1 MSDENNKRYIGE
13 VFIDG
18 KSNKLL
24 QEFLTNLFNSYNGKD
39 KGFNA
44 DMVDD
49 WHLKDITDYVDEQ
62 VATKLDKITIGQT
75 TFTVYDSSKFLQLT
89 DIIYST
95 LEDMP
100 WTQEMK
106 EDAEKFGRTESSLYD
121 EDGYYF
127 ASDIII
133 DLYYYLDKTKA
144 SQKDFN
150 DLKTKYVI
158 LRRDH
163 DELQEDFEEF
173 KEPFEDIIR
182 DVEITDENGNKTTI
196 KMLDAQMIN
205 GFRIIPITQAKY
217 DALHP
222 DEKFY
227 WRNIYIIVDNVPEDY
242 VNPISYKLFESVR
255 LVYNPET
262 KYLEYYDGLSR
273 EPRQLISL
281 EDIFRNMD
289 LSEQINNYM
298 TTTTEVIYNPIALR
312 ESIKEVVWTK
322 DELDDLPFLTKDEAK
337 VLTSNITTDYGTI
350 TSARNTTDNFTT
362 FNITHAFDTKF
373 NALASNI
380 SNVETTLR
388 QFIGSEYPTKTYVDT
403 QLRNINSNI
412 NTVNNRINTKVSH
425 SYGQYFLPFFNGQ
438 RIQASDNTYGLSI
451 TVIDN
456 VAILNFNNPV
466 VKFEQWQIDQGGQ
479 WQNIYYQGAMP
490 KPLVGTGDSED
501 PPWPQNYYANT
512 SAMAGEWAIICR
524 VRVTKTGH
532 IQVFV
537 EDKLI
542 GKTLPI
548 GWGQLVIPIPDG
560 VDINAALRG

>member
-18 KSNKLL
+18 KSDKLL

-44 DMVDD
+44 DMLDD
-49 WHLKDITDYVDEQ
+49 WHLQDITDYVDEQ

-106 EDAEKFGRTESSLYD
+106 EDADKFGRTESSLYD

-144 SQKDFN
+144 SQEDFN
-150 DLKTKYVI
+150 DLNAKYVI
-158 LRRDH
+158 LRDDH
-163 DELQEDFEEF
+163 DELKEDFEEF
-173 KEPFEDIIR
+173 KEPFEDLIR
-182 DVEITDENGNKTTI
+182 DVEITDENGNKITV
-196 KMLDAQMIN
+196 KMFDAQMIN

-222 DEKFY
+222 DEKSY
-227 WRNIYIIVDNVPEDY
+227 WRNIYIIVDNIPDDY

-281 EDIFRNMD
+281 EDIFNNMD

-298 TTTTEVIYNPIALR
+298 TTTEEVIYNPIALR
-312 ESIKEVVWTK
+312 ESFKEVVWTK
-322 DELDDLPFLTKDEAK
+322 DELDDLPFLTKKEGE
-337 VLTSNITTDYGTI
+337 VLASNITSNYGTI
-350 TSARNTTDNFTT
+350 TSTKNTTDGFTT
-362 FNITHAFDTKF
+362 FDITNAFNTKF
-373 NALASNI
+373 NSLTSDIN
-380 SNVETTLR
+380 NVETELR
-388 QFIGSEYPTKTYVDT
+388 QFVGSEYPTKTYVDT
-403 QLRNINSNI
+403 QLRNLNSNI
-412 NTVNNRINTKVSH
+412 NEINNKLNSKVSRVN
-425 SYGQYFLPFFNGQ
+425 GQYFVSFYDGEKIVSSTNAYGISLTV
-438 RIQASDNTYGLSI
+438 RDNI
-451 TVIDN
+451 
-456 VAILNFNNPV
+456 AILVFNNPIV
-466 VKFEQWQIDQGGQ
+466 RFNTEGWVS
-479 WQNIYYQGAMP
+479 IYRDNTHNAI
-490 KPLVGTGDSED
+490 PLVGAMTGEE
-501 PPWPQNYYANT
+501 WPQHYYSNATGQMGEGIIVSRMRITT
-512 SAMAGEWAIICR
+512 SG
-524 VRVTKTGH
+524 K
-532 IQVFV
+532 IQVHI
-537 EDKLI
+537 EKSWI
-542 GKTLPI
+542 GKTIPL
-548 GWGQLVIPIPDG
+548 GWGQLVFPIPDG
-560 VDINAALRG
+560 YGLNDALLDRWG